1 MATSRDNSSHGNKL
15 TNETVDVLIIGA
27 GASGA
32 AIAWSLLETRMRIVC
47 LEQGPHVADS
57 QFPSR
62 QQDYELARY
71 AGFSCDPNVRKLR
84 YDYPINVEDS
94 CIAPVNF
101 NAVGGS
107 TINFLGHWPRMRPS
121 DFRVGTLDGVADDW
135 PIDYETLAP
144 FYEVNDR
151 NTGVS
156 GLGGNP
162 AYPDYAPD
170 LPPIPLGKLGQT
182 LARGFNELG
191 WHWWPSDVA
200 ILSENRDGRQKCVNA
215 GTCDLGCAAGAKGG
229 TNFTYWPMLEAAGVE
244 LRTECRVR
252 EILVDQETG
261 FATGVLF
268 HDANGAVHQQ
278 NAELVV
284 VACNGIGTPRL
295 LLNSVSPLFPDGLAN
310 RSDQVG
316 RNLMFHPLT
325 GVAGV
330 FDEPMKGHEGPMA
343 CSILSQEFYESD
355 PTRDFVRGYGL
366 HSGRSTTPMTFALG
380 GYGVDDPI
388 PWGRAHR
395 EIMDDVYPYLAGLT
409 VVTEDLPEAHNRVTL
424 DSNLVDSDQIPAPKI
439 NYRLSDNT
447 RAMLKHGTRQATE
460 VLRAA
465 GARRI
470 LAKSSDAVW
479 WRAGWHQMGTCRM
492 STDPENSVVNGWG
505 RCHDVKNLF
514 IVDGSIFVTAGAV
527 NPTSTIQA
535 LALYVGD
542 RIKKNIANLFD

>member
-1 MATSRDNSSHGNKL
+1 MNRD
-15 TNETVDVLIIGA
+15 TVDVLIIGA

-32 AIAWSLLETRMRIVC
+32 AIAWSLLETRMRILC
-47 LEQGPHVADS
+47 LEQGPHVPDS

-62 QQDYELARY
+62 REDYELARY
-71 AGFSCDPNVRKLR
+71 AEFSCDPNVRQLK
-84 YDYPINVEDS
+84 YDYPINVDDS

-107 TINFLGHWPRMRPS
+107 TINFLGHWPRMKPS
-121 DFRVGTLDGVADDW
+121 DFRTATLDGVGSDW
-135 PIDYETLAP
+135 PVDYATLAP
-144 FYEVNDR
+144 FYNMNDR

-156 GLGGNP
+156 GLAGNP

-170 LPPIPLGKLGQT
+170 LPPIPIGKLGQT
-182 LARGFNELG
+182 LARGFNSLG

-200 ILSENRDGRQKCVNA
+200 ILSEDRDGRQKCVNA

-229 TNFTYWPMLEAAGVE
+229 TNFTYWPMLENAGVE
-244 LRTECRVR
+244 LRTESRVR
-252 EILVDQETG
+252 EILVDQDTG
-261 FATGVLF
+261 LASGVLY
-268 HDANGAVHQQ
+268 HDSEGLLHEQK
-278 NAELVV
+278 AELVI

-295 LLNSVSPLFPDGLAN
+295 LLNSTSSLFPEGLAN

-325 GVAGV
+325 GVSGV
-330 FDEPMKGHEGPMA
+330 FEEPMLGHEGPMA

-355 PTRDFVRGYGL
+355 ASRDFVRGYGL

-380 GYGVDDPI
+380 GFGIDQPI
-388 PWGRAHR
+388 AWGDEHR
-395 EIMDDVYPYLAGLT
+395 RIMDEVYPYLAGLT

-424 DSNLVDSDQIPAPKI
+424 DKSLTDSDGMAAPKVS
-439 NYRLSDNT
+439 YRLGENT
-447 RAMLKHGTRQATE
+447 RAMLKHGTERATE
-460 VLRAA
+460 LLHAA
-465 GARRI
+465 GARHV
-470 LAKSSDAVW
+470 LTKNSDDVW

-492 STDPENSVVNGWG
+492 GDDPETSVVNGWG

-535 LALYVGD
+535 LALYIGD
-542 RIKKNIANLFD
+542 SIKKNIANLFD

>member
-1 MATSRDNSSHGNKL
+1 MSD
-15 TNETVDVLIIGA
+15 EPVDVLIIGA

-32 AIAWSLLETRMRIVC
+32 AIAWSLLETRMRILC
-47 LEQGPHVADS
+47 LEQGPHLPDS
-57 QFPSR
+57 AYPSR
-62 QQDYELARY
+62 RDDYELARY
-71 AGFSCDPNVRKLR
+71 AEFSCDPNVRRLKQ
-84 YDYPINVEDS
+84 DYPINVEDS
-94 CIAPVNF
+94 CISPVNY
-101 NAVGGS
+101 NGVGGS

-121 DFRVGTLDGVADDW
+121 DFRTRSLDGVAEDW
-135 PIDYETLAP
+135 PIDYATLEP
-144 FYEVNDR
+144 FYEQNDR

-162 AYPDYAPD
+162 AYPDYRPE
-170 LPPIPLGKLGQT
+170 LPPIPLGRLGRT

-200 ILSENRDGRQKCVNA
+200 ILSRDRDGRSRCVNA

-229 TNFTYWPMLEAAGVE
+229 TNFTYWPILENAGVE

-252 EILVDQETG
+252 EVLVDKGTG
-261 FATGVLF
+261 FARGVLY
-268 HDANGAVHQQ
+268 HGPDGELHEQR
-278 NAELVV
+278 AELVIL
-284 VACNGIGTPRL
+284 ACNGIGTPRL
-295 LLNSVSPLFPDGLAN
+295 LLNSSSTLFPDGLAN

-355 PTRDFVRGYGL
+355 PGRGFVRGYGL

-380 GYGVDDPI
+380 GYGIDNPI
-388 PWGRAHR
+388 PWGQAHR
-395 EIMDDVYPYLAGLT
+395 EIMDEIYPFLAGLT

-424 DSNLVDSDQIPAPKI
+424 DPTLTDSDGVPAPKI
-439 NYRLSDNT
+439 SYRLGENT
-447 RAMLKHGTRQATE
+447 RAMLEHGTERAVELLQ
-460 VLRAA
+460 AA
-465 GARRI
+465 GARRV
-470 LAKSSDAVW
+470 LHKNSDDVW

-492 STDPENSVVNGWG
+492 GDDPATSVVNGWG

-542 RIKKNIANLFD
+542 RIKANIANLFD